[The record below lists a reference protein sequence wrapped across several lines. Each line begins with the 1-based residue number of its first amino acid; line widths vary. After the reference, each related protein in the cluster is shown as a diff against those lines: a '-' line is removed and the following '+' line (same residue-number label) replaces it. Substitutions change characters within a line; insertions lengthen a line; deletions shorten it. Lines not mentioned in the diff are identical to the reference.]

1 MNIPDTSGRDSLF
14 QAEARQCKNI
24 LEKIYATKKDENH
37 FIIFDELYSGTNPF
51 EASAAAYGYLK
62 YMNTMKNVRF
72 YLTTHFIDLCGNLD
86 QEKTIINK
94 HMVTQ
99 HKDKKIQFTY
109 KIKSGIS
116 SIKGG
121 MHVLQ
126 QLAYPDKI
134 TEEASK
140 QLDACD

>member
-1 MNIPDTSGRDSLF
+1 
-14 QAEARQCKNI
+14 
-24 LEKIYATKKDENH
+24 
-37 FIIFDELYSGTNPF
+37 
-51 EASAAAYGYLK
+51 
-62 YMNTMKNVRF
+62 MKNVRF
-72 YLTTHFIDLCGNLD
+72 YLTTHFIDLCENLD
-86 QEKTIINK
+86 QEKNINNK

-99 HKDKKIQFTY
+99 HKDNKIQFTY